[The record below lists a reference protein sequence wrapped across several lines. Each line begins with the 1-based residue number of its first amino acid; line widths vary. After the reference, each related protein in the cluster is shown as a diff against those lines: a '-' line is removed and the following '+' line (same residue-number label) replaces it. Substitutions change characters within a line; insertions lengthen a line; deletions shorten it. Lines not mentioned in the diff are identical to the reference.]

1 MSDIFNFCAGP
12 AMLPQ
17 PVMIKAQQEFLNW
30 QNTGSSVME
39 LSHRS
44 GIYMTMAKKAELDLR
59 RLMAVPDNY
68 HVLFCHGGGRG
79 QD

>member
-1 MSDIFNFCAGP
+1 MSEIFNFCAGP
-12 AMLPQ
+12 AMLPE

-44 GIYMTMAKKAELDLR
+44 GIYMTID
-59 RLMAVPDNY
+59 
-68 HVLFCHGGGRG
+68 
-79 QD
+79 